1 MPERTTRWKR
11 RLAEMMSL
19 GGRVKNPLALFLLLA
34 VFGTVGGFLQ
44 LASEIRENETRSFDQ
59 AVILAMREPGHPD
72 NPIGSPRVEEI
83 ARDLTALGGVTVL
96 TLVSLTAF
104 GAAVFSGRA
113 KLGGAAIVAVI
124 AGSVTTSLLKS
135 GYARPRP
142 DLVEHGT
149 WVYNAS
155 FPSGHSMM
163 SAVVYLTLAILLARI
178 QQRHAVRVF
187 IVGVA
192 VLIMVLV
199 GVSRVYL
206 GVHWPTD
213 VFAGWFLGAAWAV
226 LFWLLAMRIDPRPP
240 RR

>member
-1 MPERTTRWKR
+1 M
-11 RLAEMMSL
+11 LSL
-19 GGRVKNPLALFLLLA
+19 GGRVENPLALFLLLV
-34 VFGTVGGFLQ
+34 VFGTVGGFLE
-44 LASEIRENETRSFDQ
+44 LADEMRENETHSFDE
-59 AVILAMREPGHPD
+59 AVILAMREPGNPD
-72 NPIGSPRVEEI
+72 DPVGSPRVEEI

-96 TLVSLTAF
+96 TLVSLVAF

-113 KLGGAAIVAVI
+113 KLGGAALAAVI
-124 AGSVTTSLLKS
+124 AGSAATSLLKS

-149 WVYNAS
+149 WVSNAS

-163 SAVVYLTLAILLARI
+163 SAVVYLTLAILVARI
-178 QQRHAVRVF
+178 QKRHRVRGF

-192 VLIMVLV
+192 VLVTVLV

-240 RR
+240 RA

>member
-1 MPERTTRWKR
+1 M
-11 RLAEMMSL
+11 AEMLSL
-19 GGRVKNPLALFLLLA
+19 GGRMKNPLALFLLLG
-34 VFGTVGGFLQ
+34 VLLTMGGFLH
-44 LASEIRENETRSFDQ
+44 LASEMRENETRSFDE
-59 AVILAMREPGHPD
+59 AVILSMREPGKPD
-72 NPIGSPRVEEI
+72 EPIGSPRMKEI

-96 TLVSLTAF
+96 TLVSLVAF
-104 GAAVFSGRA
+104 GAAAFSGRA
-113 KLGGAAIVAVI
+113 KLGAAALGAVI
-124 AGSVTTSLLKS
+124 AGSVATSLLKS

-142 DLVEHGT
+142 DLVEHGV
-149 WVYNAS
+149 WVSNAS

-163 SAVVYLTLAILLARI
+163 SAVVYLTLAILTARI

-192 VLIMVLV
+192 VLLTVLV

-226 LFWLLAMRIDPRPP
+226 LFWLLAMKMDPRP
-240 RR
+240 RRE

>member
-1 MPERTTRWKR
+1 M
-11 RLAEMMSL
+11 LSL

-34 VFGTVGGFLQ
+34 VFGIVGGFLE
-44 LASEIRENETRSFDQ
+44 LAGEIRENETRVFDEC
-59 AVILAMREPGHPD
+59 VILAMREPGNPD
-72 NPIGSPRVEEI
+72 DPIGSPRVEEI

-96 TLVSLTAF
+96 TLVSLVAF
-104 GAAVFSGRA
+104 GAAAFSGRA
-113 KLGGAAIVAVI
+113 KLGGAALAAVI
-124 AGSVTTSLLKS
+124 AGSAATSLLKS

-149 WVYNAS
+149 WVANAS

-163 SAVVYLTLAILLARI
+163 SAVVYLTLAILVARI
-178 QQRHAVRVF
+178 QQRHRVRVF

-192 VLIMVLV
+192 VLLTVLV
-199 GVSRVYL
+199 GASRVYL

-226 LFWLLAMRIDPRPP
+226 LFWLLAMRMDPRPP
-240 RR
+240 RA

>member
-1 MPERTTRWKR
+1 M
-11 RLAEMMSL
+11 LSL

-34 VFGTVGGFLQ
+34 VFGIVGGFLE
-44 LASEIRENETRSFDQ
+44 LASEMRENETRSFDET
-59 AVILAMREPGHPD
+59 VILALREPGNPD
-72 NPIGSPRVEEI
+72 EPIGSHRVEEI

-96 TLVSLTAF
+96 TIVALVSF
-104 GAAVFSGRA
+104 GAAAFSGRL
-113 KLGGAAIVAVI
+113 KLGLCALAAVV
-124 AGSVTTSLLKS
+124 AGSVATSLLKA

-163 SAVVYLTLAILLARI
+163 SAVVYLTLAILVARI
-178 QQRHAVRVF
+178 QTRHRVRVF
-187 IVGVA
+187 VVGVA
-192 VLIMVLV
+192 ILLTVLV
-199 GVSRVYL
+199 GASRVYL

-226 LFWLLAMRIDPRPP
+226 LFWLLAMKVSPRPP
-240 RR
+240 RD

>member
-1 MPERTTRWKR
+1 MPERTRWKCR
-11 RLAEMMSL
+11 WAELLSL
-19 GGRVKNPLALFLLLA
+19 DGRVKHPLALVLLLA
-34 VFGTVGGFLQ
+34 VFGAVGGFLL
-44 LASEIRENETRSFDQ
+44 LASEIRENETRAFDE

-72 NPIGSPRVEEI
+72 DPIGPPRVEEI

-96 TLVSLTAF
+96 TLVSLVAF
-104 GAAVFSGRA
+104 GAAAFSGRA
-113 KLGGAAIVAVI
+113 TLGGAALAAVI
-124 AGSVTTSLLKS
+124 AGSAATSLLKS

-155 FPSGHSMM
+155 FPSGHSTMA
-163 SAVVYLTLAILLARI
+163 AVVYLTLAILVARI
-178 QQRHAVRVF
+178 QQRQAVRGF

-192 VLIMVLV
+192 ILLTVLV

-213 VFAGWFLGAAWAV
+213 VLAGWFLGAAWAV
-226 LFWLLAMRIDPRPP
+226 LFWLLAMRIDPSPP
-240 RR
+240 RV